1 MTQDII
7 LELVNEC
14 KKMWYKK
21 RSINLID
28 PI

>member
-7 LELVNEC
+7 LELVNEY

-21 RSINLID
+21 RSINLIN